1 MDRATQHE
9 HRRKRL
15 AQAPPPERSLWAR
28 SIPVCGESL
37 ICVEKQ
43 QFATHTLSISPHCG
57 LYAAPSLCRLLPAPR
72 AVGEQFRAF
81 AALPSQH
88 VALNAPGE
96 STDCAHPVLR
106 RRGSP
111 SSSALLDSALS
122 TPHFNPRFTWNPLSG
137 VSWFSSFALQP
148 AELLASLAD
157 LTRHSLLCPA
167 NRGFYFRAFGRVGR
181 PSRRRIYLRWHL
193 GTSTDRTLTCWN
205 GS

>member
-1 MDRATQHE
+1 MEDGRYPRGPRSGPGYSVPVHHHLLGPIRPT
-9 HRRKRL
+9 RRH
-15 AQAPPPERSLWAR
+15 A
-28 SIPVCGESL
+28 
-37 ICVEKQ
+37 
-43 QFATHTLSISPHCG
+43 SISPHCG
-57 LYAAPSLCRLLPAPR
+57 LYAAPSLCRLVPAS

-81 AALPSQH
+81 AAIPSQH

-96 STDCAHPVLR
+96 SADCAHPVLR
-106 RRGSP
+106 RRDSP
-111 SSSALLDSALS
+111 SSIALLDSALS
-122 TPHFNPRFTWNPLSG
+122 TPHFNPLHVESTFG
-137 VSWFSSFALQP
+137 VSWFAHSLRP

-157 LTRHSLLCPA
+157 LTRPSLLCPA